1 MTSVQQP
8 VGPALPEKMSQPEKR
23 PRGRPPTFTDEERLQ
38 RKRELA
44 RVRQARKRER
54 DRVRRWSTGQGS
66 EEMGPQGIGF
76 PPENSVD
83 ETDTSSLS
91 QKTDQSAWDL
101 EKAVGFQVQV
111 RGARDNSP
119 TDQEYP
125 APSDEG
131 IIPRE
136 HNLPSRSVGPP
147 SPQPSALPLP
157 SIPNDSMVC
166 DEPEGYDRAHEENLA
181 TWRKIHSISK
191 ALEASRGSRV
201 MRNQLASLLYTN
213 GLVSLIQSWE
223 EAGFMSRGKAS
234 LPPPSTI
241 EQQIRIPTPLPNTPS
256 RESVFPSSASHGR
269 PEESEDEL
277 MERILDN
284 LSGRMQ
290 ALKCR
295 KGLKSEV
302 DELRKALADKEA
314 KLKECNAI
322 LEAERAVW
330 QNFQNMQV

>member
-1 MTSVQQP
+1 
-8 VGPALPEKMSQPEKR
+8 MSQPEKR

-44 RVRQARKRER
+44 RIRQARKRER
-54 DRVRRWSTGQGS
+54 DRVRRWSTGQDS
-66 EEMGPQGIGF
+66 EEMGSQGIS
-76 PPENSVD
+76 PPPDNSAD
-83 ETDTSSLS
+83 GTDTNSLS
-91 QKTDQSAWDL
+91 QKTDQSAWGL

-111 RGARDNSP
+111 RRTRDNSP
-119 TDQEYP
+119 SDQEYP
-125 APSDEG
+125 APGDEG
-131 IIPRE
+131 IISRE
-136 HNLPSRSVGPP
+136 HSLSSRPAGEP
-147 SPQPSALPLP
+147 SPQPPALPLP
-157 SIPNDSMVC
+157 LIPNDSMVC
-166 DEPEGYDRAHEENLA
+166 DEPESYDRAHESLA
-181 TWRKIHSISK
+181 TWHKIQSISK
-191 ALEASRGSRV
+191 ALEASQGSRV
-201 MRNQLASLLYTN
+201 MRNQLANLLYTN
-213 GLVSLIQSWE
+213 ELVSLIQSWE
-223 EAGFMSRGKAS
+223 EAGFMPRGRAS
-234 LPPPSTI
+234 LPPPSTA
-241 EQQIRIPTPLPNTPS
+241 QPQAGMPTPLPGTSS
-256 RESVFPSSASHGR
+256 RESMFPGGVSNGR

-290 ALKCR
+290 ALKRR

>member
-1 MTSVQQP
+1 
-8 VGPALPEKMSQPEKR
+8 MSQPERR

-44 RVRQARKRER
+44 RIRQARKRER
-54 DRVRRWSTGQGS
+54 DRVRRWSTGQSS
-66 EEMGPQGIGF
+66 EETGSQEISS

-83 ETDTSSLS
+83 GTDTNGLS
-91 QKTDQSAWDL
+91 QKTDQSAWGL
-101 EKAVGFQVQV
+101 EKAVGFRVQV
-111 RGARDNSP
+111 RGTRDNSP
-119 TDQEYP
+119 SDQEYP
-125 APSDEG
+125 APSGEG
-131 IIPRE
+131 ITSRE
-136 HNLPSRSVGPP
+136 HNPPPRLAEPP
-147 SPQPSALPLP
+147 SPQPSTLPLP
-157 SIPNDSMVC
+157 PIPDDSMVC
-166 DEPEGYDRAHEENLA
+166 DEPESYDRVHESLA
-181 TWRKIHSISK
+181 SWHKIHSISK

-213 GLVSLIQSWE
+213 ELVSLIQSWE
-223 EAGFMSRGKAS
+223 EAGFMARGKAS
-234 LPPPSTI
+234 LPPPSTA
-241 EQQIRIPTPLPNTPS
+241 EQQTGIPTPLSGTPS
-256 RESVFPSSASHGR
+256 SESVFPGGVSNGR

-290 ALKCR
+290 ALKRR